1 MLCGRSLNV
10 SVGFINCYAA
20 SETTFLVNISVA
32 FGLLRRRD
40 VSGLAAKAGIS
51 VACLAS
57 G

>member
-1 MLCGRSLNV
+1 MLV
-10 SVGFINCYAA
+10 WGFINCYLA
-20 SETTFLVNISVA
+20 ERGFKTTFLVNISGA